1 MSAKFYI
8 CRHCGNIIEKIEDK
22 KVPVVCC
29 GEKMEALIPNTVDA
43 SGEKHLPVVQ
53 VEGSKVTVSVGSV
66 SHPMT
71 EEHLI
76 QWVHL
81 VTDKGSQRKFLNP
94 EDKPVVTFELSGEK
108 PLEVYAWCNLHGLWM
123 TEVK

>member
-1 MSAKFYI
+1 MSNIHFYR
-8 CRHCGNIIEKIEDK
+8 CDSCGIIA
-22 KVPVVCC
+22 VAF
-29 GEKMEALIPNTVDA
+29 GEHPLPQLKELVPNTVDA
-43 SGEKHLPVVQ
+43 SGEKHLPVVK
-53 VEGSKVTVSVGSV
+53 VEGNTVTVNVGSID
-66 SHPMT
+66 HPMT

-76 QWVHL
+76 EWVHL
-81 VTDKGSQRKFLNP
+81 VTDKGAQRKFLNP